1 MAISCHGLYHFHI
14 IDPLWR
20 DSTGHMWIPLTK
32 DQLYGVLT
40 HFLCFWPKQAG
51 QQPFELPVISD
62 AMTWSHCNEISILI
76 WSLHWTVTLDPLLHA
91 TVSFLMKRPSIAQ
104 YCHQNS
110 RDTGK
115 TSDLELKKATYLP
128 PHSGTMGCLVSILET
143 ISCGAIMGLGF
154 NDLGGPGELPGREQ
168 YSVIIFDLGHWTH
181 WSIQEIRKR
190 SKLEWNYR

>member
-1 MAISCHGLYHFHI
+1 MFLPSKFNLDHVPARNIFFYQYKRMAISCHGLYHFHI

-104 YCHQNS
+104 YWHQNS

-115 TSDLELKKATYLP
+115 TSDLELKKKTPTSPL
-128 PHSGTMGCLVSILET
+128 TV
-143 ISCGAIMGLGF
+143 
-154 NDLGGPGELPGREQ
+154 ELWGVLWVFWRQ
-168 YSVIIFDLGHWTH
+168 LAVVL
-181 WSIQEIRKR
+181 
-190 SKLEWNYR
+190 